1 MLGCSQRPYRT
12 QPQARPG
19 GLCHLASLGPASAGG
34 RPQRQCSPRRG
45 VGPDQ
50 CLLDFHRG
58 AERFNGLPAGDLFYT
73 SGNKQYTLLQLCIS
87 GVFKRI

>member
-19 GLCHLASLGPASAGG
+19 GLCHPASLGPASAGG

-45 VGPDQ
+45 VGPD
-50 CLLDFHRG
+50 HRG